1 MDDTM
6 FMSEPSIQED
16 LAFKHILNNFML
28 ASHTKI
34 HPNKSQV
41 FFFNTNPSIQSHF
54 SCILGFSWAS
64 FLIIYHGVTL
74 KENSL
79 KTIC

>member
-41 FFFNTNPSIQSHF
+41 FFLIQILAFNL
-54 SCILGFSWAS
+54 ILHVFWVSREPLS
-64 FLIIYHGVTL
+64 
-74 KENSL
+74 
-79 KTIC
+79 